1 MPAKNPRLTLTLPSE
16 LDASI
21 AELAKLREV
30 SRASVAV
37 EFLQSA
43 QPIIDRVVTV
53 MRALKSAEQSTVD
66 DYVSSLEDAERTLA
80 PLLAAAL
87 GQLEVPGDGNPPS
100 CNTGVTPPSPNP
112 NKSDEHNTGGGF

>member
-1 MPAKNPRLTLTLPSE
+1 MPAKNPRLTLTIPSE

-30 SRASVAV
+30 SKASVAV

-43 QPIIDRVVTV
+43 QPIIERVVKV
-53 MRALKSAEQSTVD
+53 MRALKSAEQSTVN
-66 DYVSSLEDAERTLA
+66 DYVSSLEDAEKTLA

-87 GQLEVPGDGNPPS
+87 GRLEVPGSVEPPS
-100 CNTGVTPPSPNP
+100 CNTGVTPPSQSPN
-112 NKSDEHNTGGGF
+112 NTDDHNNGGVS